1 MKSTK
6 PKSAKDMYAAMMV
19 SPARPSMARD
29 KDKTTKPKS
38 DKDIKLSESM
48 FQRGKKVGKKSRGG
62 DLSKSRT
69 K

>member
-1 MKSTK
+1 M
-6 PKSAKDMYAAMMV
+6 KSAKDTYAAMMV

-48 FQRGKKVGKKSRGG
+48 FRRGKKVDKKSKGG